1 MSAPTPRGK
10 RSLNSPLGRI
20 VRSGVRR
27 RRVQTIVLTL
37 TTLLSVAASVLATG
51 LLVDSR
57 APFEHAFTAQHGSQ
71 LTAQFTGAK
80 ASPAQLAAT
89 AHVAGVTAAA
99 GPYATASLHPV
110 TGSGADMPAG
120 VPIGQLTVV
129 GRPGPGG
136 PADDVDLMS
145 GTWATGPGQIVMNI
159 QGGGWGFGP
168 GAHLTFP
175 DLRGDPT
182 LTVVGLANSVSNTAD
197 AWVAPAQLGA
207 MTAGTT
213 PQYQMLYRFTH
224 AATDTQVDA
233 DRPAIA
239 AALPTG
245 ALTGA
250 QSWLAVQ
257 LAANGKTAAF
267 VPFVAAFGILALA
280 MSVLI
285 VGIVVSGAVSSQI
298 RRIGILKS
306 LGFTPAQVVR
316 AYILQ
321 ALIPALAGAG
331 LGLAAGNLLAIPA
344 LAHAESAYGTGTLT
358 IPVWT
363 DAAVTAAVLA
373 LVTATAWLAALRAGR
388 LRTVDAIAIG
398 RTRASGRGRLARR
411 LASRLPL
418 PRPIAIGL
426 ANPFTRPGRSGTLAG
441 AVLLGAIAVTFAAG
455 LSTSLGDVQNALHPD
470 KLGDVTVQVAPGP
483 GAGPGGAKLT
493 PAQITADI
501 AAQPGTAD
509 YYATSQTQVGVAG
522 VTEGVPVAGYTGD
535 TAAAAYQMISGSWFS
550 SPGQAVVPTRFLKA
564 TGTTLGDGIT
574 LSEAGH
580 QVTLRITGETL
591 DTHDGGMQILTDQ
604 SSLDGLQLGPEP
616 QQFSIRLKPGTN
628 LANYVHAL
636 NAKFS
641 STTVQAQPNTD
652 NRATVIDAMV
662 ALVALLTL
670 MIVAVAGLGVLNLVV
685 LDTRQRVHDLGVFKA
700 LGMSPGQTIAMVLTS
715 VAGIGLVAGIIGV
728 PLGVIAHNHVVPLM
742 GNAVG
747 TGIPSADIAV
757 YHLPELAALAL
768 GGLVIGLVGAALPA
782 GWAAKTRAQNALRTE

>member
-1 MSAPTPRGK
+1 MSAPTQRGQAE
-10 RSLNSPLGRI
+10 PLGRI
-20 VRSGVRR
+20 VRSGVGR
-27 RRVQTIVLTL
+27 RRVQTIVMTL
-37 TTLLSVAASVLATG
+37 TALLSVAASVLAAG
-51 LLVDSR
+51 LLVDSQ

-80 ASPAQLAAT
+80 ASTAQLAAT
-89 AHVAGVTAAA
+89 AHVAGVTTAA

-110 TGSGADMPAG
+110 TGSGASMPSG
-120 VPIGQLTVV
+120 LPLGQVTVV
-129 GRPGPGG
+129 GRSGPGG

-145 GTWATGPGQIVMNI
+145 GTWTTGPGQIVMNT
-159 QGGGWGFGP
+159 QGGGWGFGL

-175 DLRGDPT
+175 DLPGDPAV
-182 LTVVGLANSVSNTAD
+182 TVVGLANSVSNTAD
-197 AWVAPAQLGA
+197 AWVTPAQLGA

-233 DRPAIA
+233 DRSAIA

-257 LAANGKTAAF
+257 LAANGKTGAF

-316 AYILQ
+316 AYVLQ
-321 ALIPALAGAG
+321 ALIPALLGAG
-331 LGLAAGNLLAIPA
+331 LGLVAGNLLAIPA

-358 IPVWT
+358 IPVWI
-363 DAAVTAAVLA
+363 DAAVAAAILA
-373 LVTATAWLAALRAGR
+373 LVTAAAWVHALRAGR
-388 LRTVDAIAIG
+388 LRTVDAIAVG
-398 RTRASGRGRLARR
+398 RTPASGRGRLARR
-411 LASRLPL
+411 LANRLPL
-418 PRPIAIGL
+418 PRPIVIGL
-426 ANPFTRPGRSGTLAG
+426 ANPFTRPGRSGAMAG
-441 AVLLGAIAVTFAAG
+441 AVLLGAVSVAFAAG
-455 LSTSLGDVQNALHPD
+455 LGTSLGDVQNALHRD
-470 KLGDVTVQVAPGP
+470 KLGDVTVQVGAGP

-493 PAQITADI
+493 PAPPAQVTADI
-501 AAQPGTAD
+501 TAQPGTAD

-522 VTEGVPVAGYTGD
+522 VTGGVPVVGYTGD
-535 TAAAAYQMISGSWFS
+535 TAAAAYQMISGSWFA

-564 TGTTLGDGIT
+564 TGTTIGDSIT
-574 LSEAGH
+574 LTEAGH
-580 QVTLRITGETL
+580 QATLRITGEAL
-591 DTHDGGMQILTDQ
+591 DTHNDGMQILTDQ

-616 QQFSIRLKPGTN
+616 QRFSIRLKPGTN
-628 LANYVHAL
+628 LADYVHAL

-641 STTVQAQPNTD
+641 STTAQAQPNTD
-652 NRATVIDAMV
+652 NRATVIDAME

-728 PLGVIAHNHVVPLM
+728 PLGVNAHNYVVPLM

-757 YHLPELAALAL
+757 YHLPELVALAL
-768 GGLVIGLVGAALPA
+768 GGLATALVGAALPA
-782 GWAAKTRAQNALRTE
+782 VWAAKRRTQNALRTE